1 MMSMVPGY
9 PVCKPASIKWMGSLA
24 EASTG
29 SNLSYSFKFK
39 ERVVV
44 CLSFFVLL
52 PVLLP
57 LYPPLLPMERWLSLM
72 SGSAKERTVIK
83 MWQLIRAVL
92 KRNLLQGSKKHVGGC
107 APWLR
112 EWGSSLHLFA
122 LWLWRAKCRGSVP
135 QGNSTAIWG
144 AVTRLNRGWRI
155 VLLTPVST
163 LKYANGED
171 FCFCEPFSTLW
182 KKNYQTHLYPQFS
195 SILKYTRLYLHSRSS
210 IILFLN
216 TSTRSVFT

>member
-9 PVCKPASIKWMGSLA
+9 PVCKPASIKRMGSLA
-24 EASTG
+24 EASNG

-52 PVLLP
+52 LVLLP
-57 LYPPLLPMERWLSLM
+57 LYPPLLPMEHCLSLM
-72 SGSAKERTVIK
+72 SGSAKEKTVIK
-83 MWQLIRAVL
+83 MWQLIRSVL

-107 APWLR
+107 APCLQ
-112 EWGSSLHLFA
+112 EWGSSRHLFA

-144 AVTRLNRGWRI
+144 AVTHLNQ
-155 VLLTPVST
+155 
-163 LKYANGED
+163 GEGL
-171 FCFCEPFSTLW
+171 SSS
-182 KKNYQTHLYPQFS
+182 HLS
-195 SILKYTRLYLHSRSS
+195 LH
-210 IILFLN
+210 
-216 TSTRSVFT
+216 